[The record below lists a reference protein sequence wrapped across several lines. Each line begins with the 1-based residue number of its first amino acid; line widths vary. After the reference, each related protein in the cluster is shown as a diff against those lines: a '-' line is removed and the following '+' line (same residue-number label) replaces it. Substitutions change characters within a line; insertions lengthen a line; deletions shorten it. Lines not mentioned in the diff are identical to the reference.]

1 MKIAIL
7 GGTGPQGQG
16 LALRLAKAG
25 YEVLI
30 GSRTLEKAQTIAKEL
45 NSKLSLDNITGMTNS
60 DVIPSTNIIFLTI
73 PYENVQETLNPLID
87 AIKKHTH
94 IFVDITVPM
103 KYEKGK
109 GMVFDEPEKGCMSKQ
124 ISEIINPVPVVG
136 AFKTISAEAL
146 LDISKTLNRD
156 TFVYGPKEA
165 RNEIMNLISNIETL
179 RPIDAGPLR
188 EGETVERLVPFL
200 ININR
205 RYNVK
210 DSGIKIIMQNG
221 NINE

>member
-1 MKIAIL
+1 MKISII

-30 GSRTLEKAQTIAKEL
+30 GSRTLEKAQKIAKEL
-45 NSKLSLDNITGMTNS
+45 NEKLNQDSITGMTNE
-60 DVIPSTNIIFLTI
+60 DVVRATPIVFLTI
-73 PYENVQETLNPLID
+73 PYDTVQSTLEPLTEV
-87 AIKKHTH
+87 IKNHTH

-109 GMVFDEPEKGCMSKQ
+109 GMIFDTPIKGCMSKQ
-124 ISEIINPVPVVG
+124 ISEMLDPVPVVG
-136 AFKTISAEAL
+136 AFKTISAHAL
-146 LDISKTLNRD
+146 LEIEKPLNRD
-156 TFVYGPKEA
+156 TFVYGSKES
-165 RNEIMNLISNIETL
+165 RTEIMDLIAKVETL

-200 ININR
+200 ININK
-205 RYNVK
+205 RYKVT
-210 DSGIKIIMQNG
+210 DSGIKIIM
-221 NINE
+221 